1 MAKSHGIG
9 LAPLSTSELLGGT
22 VKAYSQ
28 RMRVYFS
35 EMFPIPQH
43 TALALLTY
51 LSIAVFARWLEKQ
64 SSPIASW
71 YTLLGVISVFGLWL
85 ILRLMDELKDA
96 DIDRKLF
103 PDRPLPSGRVSAAD
117 IKITLAGAILLY
129 LLAHLPA
136 GPAFWT
142 ALLVLGYAALMFKR
156 FFAEELLRKSLIITL
171 VTHNPIVAWMLTQ
184 CFVIFAAEHGLE
196 LHELRWNLIMPFIIM
211 LWSPLLA
218 WEMARKIRCAEEETD
233 YVTYSRLFG
242 RVGAVVLTAGIQ
254 TIALGIGI
262 FFWDRFSLSWIYVAI
277 LFFGWGLN
285 FLGDVRFVLHPNRRT
300 AKLKYYAV
308 AFLLCVEIAQLVEFG
323 WLART

>member
-1 MAKSHGIG
+1 MAYA
-9 LAPLSTSELLGGT
+9 LRLLTKTLETFLGAT
-22 VKAYSQ
+22 VKAYIQ
-28 RMRVYFS
+28 RMRGYFA
-35 EMFPIPQH
+35 EMFPIAQH

-51 LSIAVFARWLEKQ
+51 LAIAVFARWLEKQ

-71 YTLLGVISVFGLWL
+71 FTLLGVFSVFGLWL

-103 PDRPLPSGRVSAAD
+103 PDRPLPSGRVTAAD
-117 IKITLAGAILLY
+117 IKILLGGAISIY

-136 GPAFWT
+136 GPALWT

-171 VTHNPIVAWMLTQ
+171 ATHNPIVAWMLTQ
-184 CFVIFAAEHGLE
+184 CFVIFAAEHGLAVHE
-196 LHELRWNLIMPFIIM
+196 LHWNLIVPFIVM

-218 WEMARKIRCAEEETD
+218 WELARKIRSAEEETE

-242 RVGAVVLTAGIQ
+242 RVGAVAVTAGVQ
-254 TIALGIGI
+254 AIAIVVGI
-262 FFWDRFSLSWIYVAI
+262 FFWYRFSLSWVYVGI
-277 LFFGWGLN
+277 LLVGLGLN
-285 FLGDVRFVLHPNRRT
+285 FFGDVRFLLHPNPRT
-300 AKLKYYAV
+300 ANLKHYAV